1 MKRDLRKE
9 LKIGILVYAAALLL
23 KQFFNVPEIIAGAL
37 LGFAICFEL
46 IGILPESRYQKLK
59 AFKRKIFRF

>member
-1 MKRDLRKE
+1 MKRELRKE
-9 LKIGILVYAAALLL
+9 FKIGLLVYAAALLL
-23 KQFFNVPEIIAGAL
+23 KQFFDVPEFIEGAL

-46 IGILPESRYQKLK
+46 IGILSESRYQKLK